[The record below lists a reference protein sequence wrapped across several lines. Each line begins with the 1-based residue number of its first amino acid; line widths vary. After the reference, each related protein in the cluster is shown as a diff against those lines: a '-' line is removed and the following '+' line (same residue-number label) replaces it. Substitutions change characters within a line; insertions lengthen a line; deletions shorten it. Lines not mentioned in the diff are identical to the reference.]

1 MRGLIMSKYFFVY
14 KTTHI
19 PTGKYY
25 IGKHVTSDLSDGY
38 MGSGIA
44 LSKAIRK
51 HGKESFKMEILTFCV
66 SKEELSVLETRLV
79 TQELVDDPMCYN
91 LKLGGE
97 GGWDHCPPKGR
108 KLSDETRRKMSES
121 HTGKS
126 RPKRGP
132 MSDEEKLRRSNALK
146 GRKKPDGMGDKLR
159 DHWSRLREESP
170 EAYEV
175 ACQERSNRSKQF
187 FESDENRQKHS
198 SNLKASLKKLCD
210 EVPGYKDAQIERAHA
225 AAKISAAKTR
235 KNSS

>member
-1 MRGLIMSKYFFVY
+1 MSKYFFVY

-19 PTGKYY
+19 PTGKFY
-25 IGKHVTSDLSDGY
+25 IGKHSTADLSDGY

-51 HGKESFKMEILTFCV
+51 YGKESFKMEILTFCE
-66 SKEELSVLETRLV
+66 SKEELSILEGRLV

-97 GGWDHCPPKGR
+97 GGWDHCPPNGR

-132 MSDEEKLRRSNALK
+132 MSEEEKIRRSNALL
-146 GRKKPDGMGDKLR
+146 GRKNPAMSLR
-159 DHWSRLREESP
+159 MKEQWQSLKEDEAAYNALRQQRSESQR
-170 EAYEV
+170 A
-175 ACQERSNRSKQF
+175 R
-187 FESDENRQKHS
+187 FESDDFRRKHT
-198 SNLKASLKKLCD
+198 NGVRTALAERKKD
-210 EVPGYKDAQIERAHA
+210 K
-225 AAKISAAKTR
+225 
-235 KNSS
+235 

>member
-1 MRGLIMSKYFFVY
+1 MSKYFFVY
-14 KTTHI
+14 KTTRI

-25 IGKHVTSDLSDGY
+25 IGKHITSDLSDGY

-51 HGKESFKMEILTFCV
+51 HGKESFKMEILTFCET
-66 SKEELSVLETRLV
+66 KEELSILEERIV

-108 KLSDETRRKMSES
+108 KLSVETRRKMSES
-121 HTGKS
+121 HTGKP

-146 GRKKPDGMGDKLR
+146 GRKNPAMS
-159 DHWSRLREESP
+159 SRMKEQWQNLKEDDA
-170 EAYEV
+170 AYE
-175 ACQERSNRSKQF
+175 ALRQERSESQRAR
-187 FESDENRQKHS
+187 FESDDFRRKHMNGVRS
-198 SNLKASLKKLCD
+198 
-210 EVPGYKDAQIERAHA
+210 A
-225 AAKISAAKTR
+225 AAER
-235 KNSS
+235 KKDK